1 MAGSLKHE
9 FKPYLGPIMETL
21 IADAKKDVDLRIVDA
36 DEAADEES
44 EDKNKMTVSVNVKG

>member
-1 MAGSLKHE
+1 
-9 FKPYLGPIMETL
+9 METL